1 MVDSTSNI
9 SKNGVNTQNRVQ
21 SNERSEIKTGSASN
35 VAAPQDDSVQLTD
48 AAKNIANAESAL
60 SKTPDIDQGKIESI
74 KKALSEGTYPL
85 DAKKTAKNMADLES
99 LVSTI
104 GK

>member
-21 SNERSEIKTGSASN
+21 RNERSEIKTGSDTN

-48 AAKNIANAESAL
+48 AAK
-60 SKTPDIDQGKIESI
+60 KHC
-74 KKALSEGTYPL
+74 
-85 DAKKTAKNMADLES
+85 
-99 LVSTI
+99 
-104 GK
+104 